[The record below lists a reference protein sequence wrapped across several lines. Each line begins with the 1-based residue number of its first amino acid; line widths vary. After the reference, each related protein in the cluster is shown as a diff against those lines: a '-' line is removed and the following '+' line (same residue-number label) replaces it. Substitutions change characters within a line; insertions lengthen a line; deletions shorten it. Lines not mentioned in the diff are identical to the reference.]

1 MAAFTIEPRMSIRDL
16 EPDAYDTFL
25 NLEKYIGST
34 GLDRRL
40 RELIRIR
47 ASQINGCAYCI
58 QLHTTEALQLGE
70 EERRIYAL
78 SAWHESPLF
87 TPEERAVLAMTDEI
101 TDISLNGLTEETG
114 SSSMTIPSLVSSC
127 RSYPSIHGT
136 GSPSPPGWS
145 IHSHGSRDRTRG
157 RCSTHVMYGSYARI
171 PPHRTTSYM
180 SPAFDTPII

>member
-1 MAAFTIEPRMSIRDL
+1 MAAFTIEPRMSILNL

-58 QLHTTEALQLGE
+58 ELHTMEARQLGE
-70 EERRIYAL
+70 TERRIYAL

-87 TPEERAVLAMTDEI
+87 TPEERSVLAMTDEI
-101 TDISLNGLTEETG
+101 TDISVNGLTEETYQEARQFFDDH
-114 SSSMTIPSLVSSC
+114 TL
-127 RSYPSIHGT
+127 
-136 GSPSPPGWS
+136 
-145 IHSHGSRDRTRG
+145 
-157 RCSTHVMYGSYARI
+157 ARI
-171 PPHRTTSYM
+171 ILQIVSINSWNRIAVSTRMVHP
-180 SPAFDTPII
+180 